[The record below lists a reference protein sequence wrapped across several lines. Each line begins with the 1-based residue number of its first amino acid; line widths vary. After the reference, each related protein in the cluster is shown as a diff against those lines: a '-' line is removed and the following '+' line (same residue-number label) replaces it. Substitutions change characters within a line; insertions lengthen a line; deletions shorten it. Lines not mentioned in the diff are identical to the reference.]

1 MLAFCLIAG
10 FPGFAMAVTFDEDG
24 TALVGGVSSSSSS
37 PPNGFDARGLT
48 AAALPLLTGIGL
60 TGTAKAFLTGGPD
73 GFGFPSEKD
82 SLFGADIVGSRASG
96 RSGYQGGALS
106 CFHYGVHAR
115 GSSTRIKLIQDV
127 FLDHSSIETGDAE
140 LMPILYTMSFIAH
153 HSFIRCILRRLR
165 TSMLLKNYLDNERE
179 PRINALQIPGPR
191 TKIAG
196 KKREGWTEPSP
207 VKLANMP

>member
-37 PPNGFDARGLT
+37 PPNGFDAKGLT
-48 AAALPLLTGIGL
+48 AEALPLLTGIGL

-73 GFGFPSEKD
+73 GFGFPSEND
-82 SLFGADIVGSRASG
+82 SLFGADIVGSRAYG
-96 RSGYQGGALS
+96 WAGYQGGALS

-115 GSSTRIKLIQDV
+115 GSSTRIKLIR
-127 FLDHSSIETGDAE
+127 FSIT
-140 LMPILYTMSFIAH
+140 LQSRPVMPNSCHTVYYAPHMSFIAH

-165 TSMLLKNYLDNERE
+165 ASMLLKNHLDNG
-179 PRINALQIPGPR
+179 NA
-191 TKIAG
+191 
-196 KKREGWTEPSP
+196 SP
-207 VKLANMP
+207 K